1 MYDSTTVIITIV
13 LTYRRTKKGL
23 MNFQLTEDQ
32 QMIRQMARD
41 FAQKQ
46 IAPKAAE
53 LDEKA
58 EFPAENVKKMAEPG
72 FMGMMIPACL
82 GGAGLDNLSY
92 VLVLEEIAAACA
104 STAVTMSVNNSLF
117 LGPIFKF
124 GTDAQKKKY
133 LPDFACGKKLGA
145 YALSEPGSGS
155 DAAALTTTATLKED
169 KYILNGT
176 KNFITN
182 GPNADAVII
191 FATVD
196 KSKRHKGITAFI
208 VEKNSR
214 GFSVGKIEKKLGIK
228 ASSTSSIILD
238 GCEVP
243 AENRLGAEGEGFKIA
258 MATLDGGRIGI
269 GTQALGIAR
278 AAFEFSARYATQRE
292 AFGQPI
298 AQFQMIQSKLANM
311 AMQIDAARLLLWRA
325 AWMRDQGL
333 PITREAAIA
342 KLFASEA
349 AGQITTEAVQILGGY
364 GYSREY
370 PVERHFRDAKI
381 TQIYEGTSE
390 IQRLVIAREVLKEL
404 VR

>member
-1 MYDSTTVIITIV
+1 MDFK
-13 LTYRRTKKGL
+13 L
-23 MNFQLTEDQ
+23 NEDHQL
-32 QMIRQMARD
+32 IYQMARD
-41 FAQKQ
+41 FAQKE

-58 EFPAENVKKMAEPG
+58 EFPAANVKKMSELG
-72 FMGMMIPACL
+72 FMGMMAPAEY
-82 GGAGLDNLSY
+82 GGAGLDMLSY

-117 LGPIFKF
+117 LGPILKF
-124 GTDAQKKKY
+124 GSEEQKKKY
-133 LPDFACGKKLGA
+133 LPDFASGKKLGA

-155 DAAALTTTATLKED
+155 DAAALVTTATLKGE

-182 GPNADAVII
+182 GPHADAVIV
-191 FATVD
+191 FTTLD
-196 KSKRHKGITAFI
+196 KTKKHKGITAFI
-208 VEKNSR
+208 VEKNSK
-214 GFSVGKIEKKLGIK
+214 GFSVGKVEKKLGIK

-238 GCEVP
+238 NCEVP
-243 AENRLGAEGEGFKIA
+243 TANRLGADGEGFKIA
-258 MATLDGGRIGI
+258 MATLDNGRIGI
-269 GTQALGIAR
+269 ATQALGIGKG
-278 AAFEFSARYATQRE
+278 AFDFAKRYATERE

-298 AQFQMIQSKLANM
+298 SNFQMIQSKLADM
-311 AMQIDAARLLLWRA
+311 AMQLDAARLLIWRA

-333 PITREAAIA
+333 PVTKEAAMA
-342 KLFASEA
+342 KLFASEMA
-349 AGQITTEAVQILGGY
+349 TFVTKEAVQILGGY

-370 PVERHFRDAKI
+370 PVERNFRDAKI
-381 TQIYEGTSE
+381 TEIYEGTSE